1 MTSSI
6 STFFDHLL
14 AFLLGSAYKLGYC
27 VFIFVLCL
35 LAIRVSRH
43 MIRSF
48 FEGRLAVNRHIDTS
62 KATTLGSVVSSIAT
76 YTIWFVGICSMLIQL
91 GVPSTSLAAVLGT
104 GTVAIGLAAQNVIKD
119 IIAGFFILLEDQF
132 FVGDLVTLPNQN
144 LTGTVEEITIRVTRL
159 RAADGTL
166 HIVPNGSITVVSN
179 MCKEYSNA
187 IVEVDVAYEE
197 DLMRVLEVLRD
208 EMSCSFGALEGL
220 RKEPVVLG
228 VTSLGDSGIT
238 IRMTA
243 ECQPEAKYAVERA
256 LRLRVKN
263 HLDKEHISI
272 PYPQCVVHMA
282 SAHGAEDK
290 GV

>member
-1 MTSSI
+1 MTVSI
-6 STFFDHLL
+6 PVFFDHLL
-14 AFLLGSAYKLGYC
+14 VFLVGGVSKLGYC
-27 VFIFVLCL
+27 IFILLLCL
-35 LAIRVSRH
+35 LAIRISRH

-48 FEGRLAVNRHIDTS
+48 FQGRLAVSRHVDAS

-76 YTIWFVGICSMLIQL
+76 YTIWFVGICSILIQL
-91 GVPSTSLAAVLGT
+91 GVPSASLAAVLGT

-132 FVGDLVTLPNQN
+132 FVGNLVTLPNQN

-197 DLMRVLEVLRD
+197 DLTRVLGVLKD
-208 EMSCSFGALEGL
+208 EMHCAYGTLEGL
-220 RKEPVVLG
+220 RKEPTVLG

-256 LRLRVKN
+256 LRLRIKN
-263 HLDKEHISI
+263 RFDQEHISI

-282 SAHGAEDK
+282 AHGAEDK